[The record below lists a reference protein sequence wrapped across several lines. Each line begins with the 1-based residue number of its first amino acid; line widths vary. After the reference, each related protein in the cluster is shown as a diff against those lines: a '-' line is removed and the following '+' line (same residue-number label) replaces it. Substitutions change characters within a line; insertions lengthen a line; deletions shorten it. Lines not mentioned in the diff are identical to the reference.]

1 MWQMSTV
8 ATASSGALF
17 VFERICTAIS
27 SELANRMIERNYQTG
42 EGDWQ
47 NSPDRAPLLWLPQR
61 TRLLFFPL
69 LRFGQGFIDF
79 LDLLTAYRF
88 TKATLPI
95 LPSSLLSVSSPQLSQ
110 LLGSSSSWKHS
121 SASGVTL
128 HRFITP
134 KLAICRWC
142 PCTID

>member
-17 VFERICTAIS
+17 VFERICTAIP
-27 SELANRMIERNYQTG
+27 SELANRMIKRNYQTG

-69 LRFGQGFIDF
+69 LRFRQGFIDF
-79 LDLLTAYRF
+79 KKTGRVDLEDELSNSTMRIIERAARRVMLIDYSGQVPYKLNDLGYIKRNSQISKYITA
-88 TKATLPI
+88 TKVP
-95 LPSSLLSVSSPQLSQ
+95 
-110 LLGSSSSWKHS
+110 
-121 SASGVTL
+121 
-128 HRFITP
+128 
-134 KLAICRWC
+134 
-142 PCTID
+142 D

>member
-1 MWQMSTV
+1 MSTV

-69 LRFGQGFIDF
+69 LRFRQGFIDF

-88 TKATLPI
+88 TTATPANFTIIAFVGLLAAI
-95 LPSSLLSVSSPQLSQ
+95 VAAARVFLVVEAFISLRSNPSQM
-110 LLGSSSSWKHS
+110 HN
-121 SASGVTL
+121 A
-128 HRFITP
+128 
-134 KLAICRWC
+134 
-142 PCTID
+142 